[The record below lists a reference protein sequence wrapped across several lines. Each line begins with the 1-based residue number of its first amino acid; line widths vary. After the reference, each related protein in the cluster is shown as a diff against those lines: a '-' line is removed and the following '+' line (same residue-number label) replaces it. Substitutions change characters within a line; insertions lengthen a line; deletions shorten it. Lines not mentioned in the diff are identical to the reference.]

1 MLRGCFCFA
10 VTGIGCIAKIPPK
23 VHQPQPKHEVN
34 GLMCPSFLYK
44 SETASLRSLTSPL
57 RLSTVQGRP
66 RECSLQKNVTDV
78 PFPSVL
84 PFWEVSIFIAPALS
98 GQVQEK
104 RHSESEIPQG
114 RPWNQGSG
122 RRFLFCLP
130 SLRRP
135 SPCSVLGFL
144 PPRDTLTLPHNRKKA
159 KGKTREPNQKPM
171 TGRRGV
177 NFFQPSSRR
186 QPEFSP

>member
-1 MLRGCFCFA
+1 MPTSKSKIKTTNKYLLLDIYPFNIFYMTLQSINILLTFQATSGCNFQFDSIHAERLFLFCRYS
-10 VTGIGCIAKIPPK
+10 TGIGCIAKIPPK

-114 RPWNQGSG
+114 RP
-122 RRFLFCLP
+122 
-130 SLRRP
+130 
-135 SPCSVLGFL
+135 
-144 PPRDTLTLPHNRKKA
+144 
-159 KGKTREPNQKPM
+159 
-171 TGRRGV
+171 
-177 NFFQPSSRR
+177 
-186 QPEFSP
+186 